1 MVDRILKQVQTAI
14 QMAGVMVGIG
24 VKNAQER
31 AALSLHQDPLTP
43 GLTLPLTPPLPTT
56 NTRTLAPEQACKS
69 DRGWKHKRKLLCK
82 LRALG

>member
-43 GLTLPLTPPLPTT
+43 GLTLPLTPPLTHNQHPDP
-56 NTRTLAPEQACKS
+56 RP
-69 DRGWKHKRKLLCK
+69 
-82 LRALG
+82 RASLQIRQGMET